1 MKGVSREL
9 LLAAVIAVMPAA
21 VVAVGCDDTNQRR
34 TEAIFQ
40 VRGGDEAAADR
51 GAATLEAMLAKN
63 PRDRLA
69 LSALGD
75 FYRRRGR
82 TDEAKMLYERLL
94 STSPGS
100 EEADRA
106 RESLGVMAAAA
117 TASAEARAPKTQ
129 PAPTASLAPTAIVPG
144 KGIEGLSLGAKRADV
159 EKRLGPCQLVTT
171 GDKET
176 VCHYFARGIE
186 VAFAIDKAD
195 KADKDRA
202 EKVVRVSVYREG
214 REHVASTQVRTP
226 YRGFVGAMGSAS
238 AAVSVGLPIADVE
251 AALGPPTGKRLP
263 VAPVIARDESLTVE
277 VWDYAKK
284 GYALEIDLAS
294 RGGKHVS
301 GIHIPTV
308 EGRPADAPTTG
319 KP

>member
-1 MKGVSREL
+1 MTRVSRGL
-9 LLAAVIAVMPAA
+9 LLAAAIAVMPAA

-82 TDEAKMLYERLL
+82 TDEAKMLYQRLID
-94 STSPGS
+94 TSPGS

-106 RESLGVMAAAA
+106 RESMGVMAAAA

-144 KGIEGLSLGAKRADV
+144 KGIEGVSLGAKRADV
-159 EKRLGPCQLVTT
+159 EKRLGPCQLVTA

-176 VCHYFARGIE
+176 VCHYFARGLE
-186 VAFAIDKAD
+186 LAFAVDKAD
-195 KADKDRA
+195 KADKEKT

-214 REHVASTQVRTP
+214 REHVAATQVRTP

-251 AALGPPTGKRLP
+251 LALGPPTGKRLP

-308 EGRPADAPTTG
+308 EGRPADAAATG